1 MIMKTINSMEAVG
14 YGRVVVL
21 LVNSRN
27 NRVISTR
34 MDILEWVK
42 NQMI

>member
-1 MIMKTINSMEAVG
+1 MKTINSMEAVG